1 MAVLDELV
9 DETTGATTPGTSA
22 DVELAVVA
30 AARAEE
36 EETAEVEAIAGA
48 EVEVEEGMN
57 TSGALFKGTRPA

>member
-1 MAVLDELV
+1 MVVAVLDELV

-36 EETAEVEAIAGA
+36 EETAEVE
-48 EVEVEEGMN
+48 VEEGMN